1 LTPVNRL
8 TSHSFQTY
16 SKDTQKEG
24 IMHPIA
30 FSIIT
35 GVVLLGVIVSFY
47 LKSRGH
53 KKDSDFN
60 IYS

>member
-1 LTPVNRL
+1 
-8 TSHSFQTY
+8 
-16 SKDTQKEG
+16 
-24 IMHPIA
+24 MHPIA

-47 LKSRGH
+47 LKTRVN